1 MNFLLLFCVQFKSK
15 ERKKVNLLRREL
27 VPPKMDIVFESL
39 FKPGNEEIT
48 KALISNIICKKIQ
61 KIDLEKNK
69 RLLREYTKDKLGIL
83 DLIAT
88 LDDGVICHIE
98 VQLSNNKD
106 IEERL
111 LFYNSKIYSQQMLIG
126 EKYKDLKKTISIAIL
141 DYNLEKLKNIEEVHT
156 KWTIMEEKYRKTK
169 LTDKMEIHIIELPK
183 IRKVKTQTEKNT
195 LIEWMKFLDNPN
207 DGEVLEIMKT
217 NKEMEE
223 AMKKLEEIQS
233 DEEMMRIIDLRK
245 KAIWD
250 HNQAMFVAR
259 EEGLEEGENREKI
272 KIAKKMLEE
281 RIDIEVIQKVTG
293 LSKEELK
300 ELKS

>member
-1 MNFLLLFCVQFKSK
+1 ML
-15 ERKKVNLLRREL
+15 RKEL
-27 VPPKMDIVFESL
+27 VPPKMDIVFEAL

-48 KALISNIICKKIQ
+48 KALISNIIGQKIQ

-183 IRKVKTQTEKNT
+183 IRKIKKEAKKNK
-195 LIEWMKFLDNPN
+195 LMEWMLFIDNPN

-217 NKEMEE
+217 NKEIEE
-223 AMKKLEEIQS
+223 AMQKLEEIQS

-250 HNQAMFVAR
+250 ENQAKYTAR
-259 EEGLEEGENREKI
+259 EEGLEEGRKEGRKESKLEV
-272 KIAKKMLEE
+272 AKKMLEE
-281 RIDIEVIQKVTG
+281 KMDIEIIEKVTG
-293 LSKEELK
+293 LSKEEIKKLI
-300 ELKS
+300 SN

>member
-1 MNFLLLFCVQFKSK
+1 ML
-15 ERKKVNLLRREL
+15 RKEL
-27 VPPKMDIVFESL
+27 VPPKMDIVFEAL

-48 KALISNIICKKIQ
+48 KALISNIIGQKIQ

-183 IRKVKTQTEKNT
+183 IRKIKKEAKKNK
-195 LIEWMKFLDNPN
+195 LMEWMLFIDNPN

-217 NKEMEE
+217 NKEIEE

-250 HNQAMFVAR
+250 HNQAMFVAK
-259 EEGLEEGENREKI
+259 EEGIEEGEKREKI

-281 RIDIEVIQKVTG
+281 RIDIEIIQKVTG
-293 LSKEELK
+293 LSKEEIKKLEVK
-300 ELKS
+300 IK